1 MAISRVR
8 VAGPQKGRRGQVRT
22 EEAELA
28 LTTAFLRRT
37 LSIVGVRAQSKLL
50 FRADRVDRA
59 DIWQI

>member
-1 MAISRVR
+1 M
-8 VAGPQKGRRGQVRT
+8 RT

-28 LTTAFLRRT
+28 STTAFLRRT

-50 FRADRVDRA
+50 FRADRADRVDRVDRVDRA